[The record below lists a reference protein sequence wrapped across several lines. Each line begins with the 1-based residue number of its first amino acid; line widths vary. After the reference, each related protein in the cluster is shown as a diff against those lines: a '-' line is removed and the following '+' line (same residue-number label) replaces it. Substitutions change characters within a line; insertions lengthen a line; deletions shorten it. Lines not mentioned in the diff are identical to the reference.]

1 MHFIPVFYSNRVKY
15 AYKTVYFLGNTL
27 VTKHVKK
34 QLRQRQSNLQTR
46 HFVGMAINKSKMPP
60 RKNVSARHKVPNA
73 PLHTNVFHHTLKKAT
88 VPRHDY
94 MLLLT
99 NKVLYFIASVDILL
113 SGIFLL

>member
-1 MHFIPVFYSNRVKY
+1 MFCWD
-15 AYKTVYFLGNTL
+15 TL

-34 QLRQRQSNLQTR
+34 QLRQRQTNLQTR

-60 RKNVSARHKVPNA
+60 RKNASTRHKVPNT
-73 PLHTNVFHHTLKKAT
+73 PLHTNVFHQTLKKAT
-88 VPRHDY
+88 VLRHDY

-113 SGIFLL
+113 CGIFLF